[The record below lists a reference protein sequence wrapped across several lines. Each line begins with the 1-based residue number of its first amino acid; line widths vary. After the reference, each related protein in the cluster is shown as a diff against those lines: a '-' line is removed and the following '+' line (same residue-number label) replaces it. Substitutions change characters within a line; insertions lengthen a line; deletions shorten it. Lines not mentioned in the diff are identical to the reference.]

1 MSKLEPH
8 VETFLEEA
16 RELLTDIEEAALELE
31 ADPGDSELI
40 NRVFRA
46 MHTIKGSGAMFG
58 FDDVAGFTHH
68 LETALDQV
76 REGRF
81 AVTKDLI
88 DVILTSRDYIAGL
101 LAAQLDG
108 VPPDFDAGQRIM
120 ERLQVLIPSECEQ
133 SGNVVG
139 AAPAAK
145 GGESSQIMRILMK
158 LDPCVMKTGLDPIVL
173 LAELETLGEMTVTGQ
188 TADVPPLRA
197 LAFDECHLWW
207 EIILHTNAGV
217 DAVKDVFIFV
227 EDDSVIDI
235 SVLGGESQ
243 QPEEDKR
250 LGEILVERG
259 DATPEQIDMVLQEQK
274 RTGELLAEQGVD
286 QAKID
291 AALAQQRAM
300 RSRRDQAEASSI
312 RVAAEKLD
320 SLMNLVGELVITQ
333 AQLTQVA
340 AQCDKPELALTV
352 ENVERLTTEIRDCVL
367 NVRML
372 PIGATFNK
380 FGRLVR
386 DLSSELGKQAGLETS
401 GSETEVD
408 KTVIECL
415 GDPLVHLIRNSID
428 HGIEAPD
435 VREAAGKP
443 RAGTISLSASQ
454 AGGDVIIV
462 VADDGAGIDP
472 DRVARKAVE
481 KGIIPSADGLTRTEV
496 LDLILQPGFS
506 TAEKV
511 TDVSGRGVGM
521 DVVRREIDKLRG
533 TVTIESELGRGTTVT
548 IKLPLTLAI
557 VDGLLTGVGD
567 DRYVVQLSEVRECVE
582 LTSEQRDFEEAGRHL
597 VSVRGELVPYVRL
610 RDLFDLSEREMEIE
624 QVVIVMVGEHPLGV
638 VVDAVIGN
646 VQTVIKP
653 LGKMFSQADYL
664 SGATIL
670 GDGTVAL
677 ILDLPHIMAYAHAAD
692 GRAQVA

>member
-88 DVILTSRDYIAGL
+88 DVVLTSRDYIAGL

-108 VPPDFDAGQRIM
+108 VAPDFDAGQCIM
-120 ERLQVLIPSECEQ
+120 DRLKVLIPSECE
-133 SGNVVG
+133 SGGIVVG
-139 AAPAAK
+139 ATREAN
-145 GGESSQIMRILMK
+145 GGGSSQIMRILMK

-173 LAELETLGEMTVTGQ
+173 LAELDSLGEMTVTGQ
-188 TADVPPLRA
+188 TGDVPPLRA

-207 EIILHTNAGV
+207 DILLHTSAGV
-217 DAVKDVFIFV
+217 DAVRDVFIFV

-235 SVLGGESQ
+235 SVLGGEAP
-243 QPEEDKR
+243 QPEEDMR

-259 DATPEQIDMVLQEQK
+259 DATPEQIDMALQEQK
-274 RTGELLAEQGVD
+274 RTGELLAEQGVE

-472 DRVARKAVE
+472 QKVARKAVE

-567 DRYVVQLSEVRECVE
+567 DRYVIQLSEVRECVE
-582 LTSEQRDFEEAGRHL
+582 LTAEQRDFEEAGRHL

-610 RDLFDLSEREMEIE
+610 RDLFDLSEREMEVE

>member
-1 MSKLEPH
+1 
-8 VETFLEEA
+8 
-16 RELLTDIEEAALELE
+16 
-31 ADPGDSELI
+31 
-40 NRVFRA
+40 
-46 MHTIKGSGAMFG
+46 
-58 FDDVAGFTHH
+58 
-68 LETALDQV
+68 
-76 REGRF
+76 
-81 AVTKDLI
+81 
-88 DVILTSRDYIAGL
+88 
-101 LAAQLDG
+101 
-108 VPPDFDAGQRIM
+108 
-120 ERLQVLIPSECEQ
+120 
-133 SGNVVG
+133 
-139 AAPAAK
+139 
-145 GGESSQIMRILMK
+145 MRILMK

-173 LAELETLGEMTVTGQ
+173 LAELDSLGEMTVTGQ
-188 TADVPPLRA
+188 TGDVPPLRA

-207 EIILHTNAGV
+207 DILLHTSAGV

-235 SVLGGESQ
+235 SVLGGEAP
-243 QPEEDKR
+243 QPEEDMR

-259 DATPEQIDMVLQEQK
+259 DATPEQIDMALQEQK
-274 RTGELLAEQGVD
+274 RTGELLAEQGVE

-472 DRVARKAVE
+472 QKVARKAVE

-533 TVTIESELGRGTTVT
+533 TVTIESEFGRGTTVT

-567 DRYVVQLSEVRECVE
+567 DRYVIQLSEVRECVE
-582 LTSEQRDFEEAGRHL
+582 LTAEQRDFEEAGRHL

-610 RDLFDLSEREMEIE
+610 RDLFDLNEREMEVE

-692 GRAQVA
+692 RRAQVA

>member
-108 VPPDFDAGQRIM
+108 VAPDFEAGQCIM
-120 ERLQVLIPSECEQ
+120 DRLKVLIPSEREPGG
-133 SGNVVG
+133 SVVG
-139 AAPAAK
+139 AAREAN
-145 GGESSQIMRILMK
+145 GGGSSQIMRILVK

-173 LAELETLGEMTVTGQ
+173 LAELDSLGEMTVTGQ

-207 EIILHTNAGV
+207 DILLHTSAGV
-217 DAVKDVFIFV
+217 DAVRDVFIFV

-235 SVLGGESQ
+235 SVLGGETP
-243 QPEEDKR
+243 QPEEDMR

-259 DATPEQIDMVLQEQK
+259 DATPEQVDMALQEQK
-274 RTGELLAEQGVD
+274 RTGELLAERGVE

-454 AGGDVIIV
+454 AGGDVIIT

-472 DRVARKAVE
+472 QKVARKAVE
-481 KGIIPSADGLTRTEV
+481 KGIIASADGLTRTEV

-533 TVTIESELGRGTTVT
+533 TVTIESEFGRGTTVI

-610 RDLFDLSEREMEIE
+610 RDLFGLSEREMEVE

-677 ILDLPHIMAYAHAAD
+677 ILDLPHIMAYANAAD

>member
-1 MSKLEPH
+1 MEPH
-8 VETFLEEA
+8 IETFLEEA

-68 LETALDQV
+68 LETALDRV
-76 REGRF
+76 REGHY

-88 DVILTSRDYIAGL
+88 DVVLTSRDYIAGL
-101 LAAQLDG
+101 LSAQLEG
-108 VPPDFDAGQRIM
+108 VAPDFDEGQRIM
-120 ERLQVLIPSECEQ
+120 DRLQVLIPSECEQ

-139 AAPAAK
+139 AAREAK
-145 GGESSQIMRILMK
+145 GGGSSQILRILMK

-173 LAELETLGEMTVTGQ
+173 LAELESLGEMTVTGQ
-188 TADVPPLRA
+188 AADVPSLRD

-207 EIILHTNAGV
+207 DILLHTDAGV

-235 SVLGGESQ
+235 SVLGGEAQ
-243 QPEEDKR
+243 QPEKDMR

-259 DATPEQIDMVLQEQK
+259 DATPEQVDMALQDQK

-386 DLSSELGKQAGLETS
+386 DLSSELGKLAGLETS

-415 GDPLVHLIRNSID
+415 GDPLVHLIRNSVD

-443 RAGTISLSASQ
+443 RAGTISLRASQ

-472 DRVARKAVE
+472 EKVARKAVE
-481 KGIIPSADGLTRTEV
+481 KGIIPSAEGLTRTEV

-557 VDGLLTGVGD
+557 VDGLLTGVGA

-610 RDLFDLSEREMEIE
+610 RDLFDLPRRDIEIE
-624 QVVIVMVGEHPLGV
+624 QAVIVMVGEHPLGV

-653 LGKMFSQADYL
+653 LGRMFSQADYL

-677 ILDLPHIMAYAHAAD
+677 ILDLPHIMAQAHAAD